1 MKQIH
6 ILQKRARRLIYN
18 SKATS
23 HSDPLFLF
31 LFSSDPLYKIL
42 KINDLVDF
50 NQPIFMYK
58 YTHKLLPASF
68 ENIFKKLETFE
79 RSLNYQLDILK
90 MCSLQYLPSSSLL
103 KMWNI
108 LPLDLK
114 RSNSLSIF
122 KNRLLNSL
130 FENYRTMCYKPNC
143 YSCKTN

>member
-1 MKQIH
+1 M
-6 ILQKRARRLIYN
+6 RLIDN

-23 HSDPLFLF
+23 DSDPLFLK
-31 LFSSDPLYKIL
+31 YKIL

-50 NQPIFMYK
+50 NQAIFMNK
-58 YTHKLLPASF
+58 YTHKLLSASF
-68 ENIFKKLETFE
+68 ENIFKKLGNFK

-103 KMWNI
+103 KMWNN

-130 FENYRTMCYKPNC
+130 FENYITMCHKSNC
-143 YSCKTN
+143 YSCKTNKKCFNML